1 MQSTGQTATQP
12 VSRQSRQ
19 SRVMMYA
26 IDDLPGRG
34 GRNPRSSYRRGVPI
48 ATRSRRFDTR
58 AAAGL
63 IESTTVS
70 FTDAEVPMPIRFPSL
85 EFFEAL
91 RNEMRVARERFSRL
105 GFFDTTFVLRVLDAG
120 GETPFEATL
129 AFEVFDCVGVR
140 AGAGENPDFV
150 LEGGLAAWRE
160 MLDTIHA
167 LGATDAAH
175 SINTLTHFGEALQ
188 VRYDDPDGHDK
199 LYRFAESIQEYF
211 DLSAGLDFVYP
222 DGSAPPPRADAVRRS
237 GT

>member
-1 MQSTGQTATQP
+1 
-12 VSRQSRQ
+12 
-19 SRVMMYA
+19 
-26 IDDLPGRG
+26 
-34 GRNPRSSYRRGVPI
+34 
-48 ATRSRRFDTR
+48 
-58 AAAGL
+58 
-63 IESTTVS
+63 
-70 FTDAEVPMPIRFPSL
+70 MPIRFPSL
-85 EFFEAL
+85 DFFEAL

-105 GFFDTTFVLRVLDAG
+105 GFFDTTFAVRVLDSG
-120 GETPFEATL
+120 GEAPFEATL

-140 AGAGENPDFV
+140 EGVGENPDFV

-222 DGSAPPPRADAVRRS
+222 DGLAPPPRADAVRRS